1 LVAELAEI
9 LHDALQGSL
18 SIDSA
23 MEHTETYVVGQL
35 SFSGRPTPTPDMKW
49 HVSLLLVVGCHALLG
64 VGY

>member
-1 LVAELAEI
+1 
-9 LHDALQGSL
+9 
-18 SIDSA
+18 

-49 HVSLLLVVGCHALLG
+49 HVSLLSVVGCHALLG